1 MDLSVGRE
9 KMRHSAATEVFS
21 CHLRYDMATN
31 SKLAVVIFT
40 PK

>member
-1 MDLSVGRE
+1 MDLRVGRE
-9 KMRHSAATEVFS
+9 KRRNRLAVEVS
-21 CHLRYDMATN
+21 SYDLFYDSATN

>member
-1 MDLSVGRE
+1 MDLRVGRE
-9 KMRHSAATEVFS
+9 KRRNRLAIEGSSYYLFYDSAA
-21 CHLRYDMATN
+21 N

>member
-1 MDLSVGRE
+1 MVLRVGRE
-9 KMRHSAATEVFS
+9 KMRHRLAIEVFS
-21 CHLRYDMATN
+21 YHLRDDTATN